1 MNRAGGGTAI
11 AAQPVVQTQPEKPKP
26 VVIAE
31 KPKEVTQPKQVLVER
46 NLTREERIQQSAQ
59 YDKNIASD
67 AYFRD
72 DPKGK
77 YYLTVKGNLVQV
89 ERDKVYLV
97 ARLVRSNRS
106 GYKMMLTDN
115 DKTNLYIGN
124 GGCFG

>member
-1 MNRAGGGTAI
+1 MRKGYSKVHI
-11 AAQPVVQTQPEKPKP
+11 
-26 VVIAE
+26 
-31 KPKEVTQPKQVLVER
+31 
-46 NLTREERIQQSAQ
+46 

-124 GGCFG
+124 GGALVNESGSTVGVLKARR